1 MSLNYATNPD
11 IPNAIVLTFFRPA
24 ETTNRKAI
32 VLPLVLAFP

>member
-11 IPNAIVLTFFRPA
+11 MPGVIVLTSFRPA
-24 ETTNRKAI
+24 ETSNRKAI